1 MAYFYGEG
9 LFLSSNTKFVAC
21 CILSLLHF
29 VVLHCVALPISIYL
43 YSMTSIRRTCQGN
56 ETRRYLPSISLVLVS
71 LRILVIRWTFLIDV
85 SIERQKYLR
94 LTEYMSLSSSL
105 YFQSKMKHLV
115 HLVLILIRNCA
126 FSHRH
131 GQVGLV
137 LPKNI

>member
-1 MAYFYGEG
+1 M
-9 LFLSSNTKFVAC
+9 NPFVTHVAFWHSCCIVSC